1 LVEGLAISVVLNL
14 ILIPWRERD
23 EKQKKITKKKKKTEE
38 EAEKSG
44 IYVRCQQ
51 PINFPLDSKKKKVAC
66 ASLMEYCF
74 LMND

>member
-14 ILIPWRERD
+14 ILIPWRERR
-23 EKQKKITKKKKKTEE
+23 KQNKKKKINKEE

-51 PINFPLDSKKKKVAC
+51 PINFPLD
-66 ASLMEYCF
+66 
-74 LMND
+74 